1 MMDHKIRFKGV
12 IWKIIPKLSCLP
24 LLILSTLRSEI
35 LFRADIIIQVT
46 DSLKVATLIYIKYLV
61 YNVKRLN

>member
-12 IWKIIPKLSCLP
+12 IWKIIPKFSCLP

-46 DSLKVATLIYIKYLV
+46 DSLKVAILIYIKYLV